1 MNDME
6 AEEVIRALDLEAHP
20 EGGYYRET
28 YRDGRQDGER
38 GYMTAIYYLLTAGQV
53 SHWHRIDA
61 DEIWHWYAGAS
72 LELSLARPSSQR
84 RSNLLGP
91 TLSRDERPQILVPAR
106 TWQSAR
112 SLGAWTLA
120 GCTVAPAF
128 EFAGFELAAQ
138 GWSP

>member
-1 MNDME
+1 ME
-6 AEEVIRALDLEAHP
+6 AAEVIRALDLEPHP

-28 YRDGRQDGER
+28 YRDSREDGER
-38 GYMTAIYYLLTAGQV
+38 GHMTAIYYLLSAGQV

-61 DEIWHWYAGAS
+61 VEIWHWYAGAA
-72 LELSLARPSSQR
+72 LELSLAEASNKH
-84 RSNLLGP
+84 RSCVLGP
-91 TLSRDERPQILVPAR
+91 ALSQDQWPQVVVSAG

-128 EFAGFELAAQ
+128 AFAGFELAAPD
-138 GWSP
+138 WSP